1 MGSRKFEE
9 LQIDFPWLV
18 CQFDPDLRIGCKLC
32 HELKSRG
39 RTDGVWE
46 PRRQDFVLS
55 SSTNLKALRASTLKR
70 HEQSGYHQQALQLHG
85 TGVVEAKSH
94 PPAAEFTELV
104 RVIKVEKKLCF
115 GRSGVSGIG
124 WQKKCR
130 QMAWCLG
137 EASREEKRAMWS
149 RGKDEKFLVSTTV
162 MQDCRSG
169 KLRVRYRAANS
180 RLEIRSG
187 YLGTV
192 NVAHDFSLDSAGLQ
206 AATMKVLENF
216 ATSRLQVAYPTRE
229 VGQASPDQELLS
241 CLVNSVEAFVADA
254 ASDEIKCGR
263 LLAGHGGLRP
273 GLNMPNIHL
282 VIRDKAH
289 ASRRN
294 LSRGW
299 TADPHLAKIADAF
312 VMGHQ
317 SPAKLIEYS
326 KSFSGIFQ
334 QRIQQLEQ
342 SLQACKAHPRMQD
355 LSYAPHRFD
364 SCTRPFGRAV
374 LFLHPLLLTMV
385 QITEDRKGNEE
396 ASAAARFLDWV
407 TPELCLQMAMMAD
420 AAEENLQMTRFFDVE
435 NFALEDL
442 SFVIS
447 SFQDRLDAL
456 FTGDVPGTPNAKIAG
471 CLTVPTGYT
480 SHMLKLLSHPFML
493 RGRSFG
499 KEAGVPAAAVRRC
512 LGRMCNW
519 FLVVKETLAA
529 EFPNFETIQCFGVF
543 RCVPS
548 GTLRKSAPDSLEA
561 AGLLAKLHAVYK
573 MQVPLQS
580 LQDEYYKSRHVAERL
595 ATHESL
601 DSGQGVL
608 KKLHHDQS
616 N

>member
-18 CQFDPDLRIGCKLC
+18 CHFDPDFRIGCKLC

-104 RVIKVEKKLCF
+104 RLIKVEKKLCF

-130 QMAWCLG
+130 QMVWCLG

-149 RGKDEKFLVSTTV
+149 RGKDEKFLISTTV

-169 KLRVRYRAANS
+169 KLRVRYKAANS

-216 ATSRLQVAYPTRE
+216 ATSRLHVAYPTRE

-273 GLNMPNIHL
+273 GLNMPNIRL

-326 KSFSGIFQ
+326 KAFSGIFQ

-342 SLQACKAHPRMQD
+342 SLQACKAHPRTQD
-355 LSYAPHRFD
+355 LSFAPHRFD

-435 NFALEDL
+435 TFALEDL
-442 SFVIS
+442 SFVMS
-447 SFQDRLDAL
+447 SFQDRLEAL

-499 KEAGVPAAAVRRC
+499 KEGGVPAAAVRRC

-561 AGLLAKLHAVYK
+561 GGLLAKLHAVYK

-580 LQDEYYKSRHVAERL
+580 MQDEYYKSRHVAERL
-595 ATHESL
+595 ARHESL
-601 DSGQGVL
+601 DSGRGL
-608 KKLHHDQS
+608 KKTTP
-616 N
+616 

>member
-18 CQFDPDLRIGCKLC
+18 CQFDPDFRVGCKLC
-32 HELKSRG
+32 HALKSRG
-39 RTDGVWE
+39 RAEGVSE
-46 PRRQDFVLS
+46 PKRLDFVLS

-70 HEQSGYHQQALQLHG
+70 HEQSAYHQQALQLHG

-94 PPAAEFTELV
+94 PPAAQFTELI
-104 RVIKVEKKLCF
+104 RLLKVEKKICF

-130 QMAWCLG
+130 QMVWCLG
-137 EASREEKRAMWS
+137 EASRDEKRAMWS
-149 RGKDEKFLVSTTV
+149 HGKDEKFLVSTTL

-187 YLGTV
+187 YLGTL

-216 ATSRLQVAYPTRE
+216 ATSRLHVAYPTRA
-229 VGQASPDQELLS
+229 VGQASPDQELFS

-299 TADPHLAKIADAF
+299 TADPHLSKVADAF
-312 VMGHQ
+312 VMGHR

-326 KSFSGIFQ
+326 KAFSGIFQ

-385 QITEDRKGNEE
+385 QITEDRKGTEE

-435 NFALEDL
+435 NFALEDM

-447 SFQDRLDAL
+447 SFQDRLDTL
-456 FTGDVPGTPNAKIAG
+456 FTGDVPGTPNAKIAA

-480 SHMLKLLSHPFML
+480 SHMLKLLRHPFML

-519 FLVVKETLAA
+519 FLLVKETLAA

-561 AGLLAKLHAVYK
+561 AGLLAKLHSVYK

-580 LQDEYYKSRHVAERL
+580 MQDEYYKSRHVAERL
-595 ATHESL
+595 ARHESL
-601 DSGQGVL
+601 DSG
-608 KKLHHDQS
+608 
-616 N
+616 

>member
-18 CQFDPDLRIGCKLC
+18 CQFDPDFRVGCKLC
-32 HELKSRG
+32 HALKSRG
-39 RTDGVWE
+39 RAEGVSE
-46 PRRQDFVLS
+46 PKRLDFVLS
-55 SSTNLKALRASTLKR
+55 SSTNLKALRASALKR
-70 HEQSGYHQQALQLHG
+70 HEQSAYHQQALQLHG

-94 PPAAEFTELV
+94 PPAAQFTELI
-104 RVIKVEKKLCF
+104 RLLKVEKKICF

-130 QMAWCLG
+130 QMVWCLG
-137 EASREEKRAMWS
+137 EASRDEKRAMWS
-149 RGKDEKFLVSTTV
+149 HGKDEKFLVSTTL

-187 YLGTV
+187 YLGTL

-206 AATMKVLENF
+206 AAAMKVLENF
-216 ATSRLQVAYPTRE
+216 ATSRLHVAYPTRA
-229 VGQASPDQELLS
+229 VGQASPDQELFS

-299 TADPHLAKIADAF
+299 TADPHLSKVADAF
-312 VMGHQ
+312 VMGHR

-326 KSFSGIFQ
+326 KAFSGIFQ

-385 QITEDRKGNEE
+385 QITEDRKGTEE

-435 NFALEDL
+435 NFALEDM

-447 SFQDRLDAL
+447 SFQDRLDTL
-456 FTGDVPGTPNAKIAG
+456 FTGDVPGTPNAKIAA

-480 SHMLKLLSHPFML
+480 SHMLKLLRHPFML

-519 FLVVKETLAA
+519 FLLVKETLAA

-548 GTLRKSAPDSLEA
+548 GTLRKSAPGSLEA
-561 AGLLAKLHAVYK
+561 AGLLAKLHSVYK

-580 LQDEYYKSRHVAERL
+580 MQDEYYKSRHVAERL
-595 ATHESL
+595 ARHESL
-601 DSGQGVL
+601 DSG
-608 KKLHHDQS
+608 
-616 N
+616 

>member
-1 MGSRKFEE
+1 
-9 LQIDFPWLV
+9 
-18 CQFDPDLRIGCKLC
+18 
-32 HELKSRG
+32 
-39 RTDGVWE
+39 
-46 PRRQDFVLS
+46 
-55 SSTNLKALRASTLKR
+55 
-70 HEQSGYHQQALQLHG
+70 
-85 TGVVEAKSH
+85 
-94 PPAAEFTELV
+94 
-104 RVIKVEKKLCF
+104 
-115 GRSGVSGIG
+115 
-124 WQKKCR
+124 
-130 QMAWCLG
+130 
-137 EASREEKRAMWS
+137 
-149 RGKDEKFLVSTTV
+149 
-162 MQDCRSG
+162 
-169 KLRVRYRAANS
+169 
-180 RLEIRSG
+180 
-187 YLGTV
+187 
-192 NVAHDFSLDSAGLQ
+192 
-206 AATMKVLENF
+206 MKVLENF

-282 VIRDKAH
+282 VQDKAH

-601 DSGQGVL
+601 DSGLIRFWAVCASTSGVEQSFSQAKSIHESL
-608 KKLHHDQS
+608 SDHHLNDILDILDIPDS
-616 N
+616 NLATVVARACALWSETYGQPRASGKGKRTVRVDSGSCRIKTPSGGTGPATSERQWLRKRRHDVSEAVGAVSSSSSGRFDLGVDLWHQ